1 MPEDG
6 VEDFIGKCFEGRED
20 SASAW
25 KRSRRWAWN
34 GVSKGAKRFKLKVGE
49 EKEVSEIST
58 DRVYADSYSYL
69 IYSGLVVTS
78 F

>member
-1 MPEDG
+1 MEE
-6 VEDFIGKCFEGRED
+6 VEEVGLEWSVEGRETLQVE
-20 SASAW
+20 
-25 KRSRRWAWN
+25 
-34 GVSKGAKRFKLKVGE
+34 GGE